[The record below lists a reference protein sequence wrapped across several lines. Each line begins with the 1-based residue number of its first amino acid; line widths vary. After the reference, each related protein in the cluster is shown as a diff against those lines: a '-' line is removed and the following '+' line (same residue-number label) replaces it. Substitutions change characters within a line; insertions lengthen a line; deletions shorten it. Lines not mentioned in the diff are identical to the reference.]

1 MITLPYP
8 PSANKYWRNVNGRMV
23 KSKEARTYQAEAG
36 WTAKAAGVRPTAGP
50 LALTLR
56 FYRPRRAGDLDN
68 RLKVAIDSL
77 NGVAYEDDAQV
88 RELHAYLYDDKD
100 NPRVEIHIEEVTE

>member
-8 PSANKYWRNVNGRMV
+8 PSANRYWRSFRGRVV

-36 WTAKAAGVRPTAGP
+36 WIAKAQGANITDKPVS
-50 LALTLR
+50 LSLR
-56 FYRPRRAGDLDN
+56 FFRPRRSGDLDN

-77 NGVAYEDDAQV
+77 NGVVYEDDKQV
-88 RELHAYLYDDKD
+88 VELHAYLGDDKD
-100 NPRVEIHIEEVTE
+100 NPRVEIEVVEVD